1 MLTTEQL
8 NNLRS
13 TLNALSIRV
22 SLDRHHILATRNS
35 GATQEQHLS
44 LNEVLERL
52 WTAYDQ
58 IGAASDELQA
68 LIEST
73 NPEPEPHPCDE
84 YYAIRN
90 TAAELEHEPE
100 PHGSRDTF
108 VPHPDGPD
116 AERFNPLQD

>member
-22 SLDRHHILATRNS
+22 SLDRHHILTARNS

-44 LNEVLERL
+44 LSEVLERL

-73 NPEPEPHPCDE
+73 NPD
-84 YYAIRN
+84 
-90 TAAELEHEPE
+90 PE

-108 VPHPDGPD
+108 VPYPDGPD